1 MCMDTFTSAL
11 AAAISD
17 YQKACNISTDVIAHR
32 LGLTHGTLYAKRAGY
47 RPWKVK
53 ELTELSRM
61 GVEVP
66 PLDGDIR
73 TIGERAA

>member
-1 MCMDTFTSAL
+1 MDTFTRAL

-17 YQKACNISTDVIAHR
+17 YQKACNISTDVMARR

-47 RPWKVK
+47 RPWKLK
-53 ELTELSRM
+53 ELTALARM

-66 PLDGDIR
+66 PLDGDRIR
-73 TIGERAA
+73 YNHRSAA